1 MRVMNLA
8 GRLALAVDGGAI
20 DVATASA
27 GRFGPD
33 VQSVYQQWPAF
44 EQWAR
49 THLSGG
55 PGGVTAFDEADLLA
69 PVPRPPQV
77 FAVGLNFRDHAEE
90 AGLELPDSPM
100 VFTKFPASVTGPFA
114 TITLPRGSVDF
125 EAELVAVIGR
135 EASHVAEADVW
146 SHIAGLTCGQDLSE
160 RELQLSGP
168 APAQYN
174 LGKSFTGFAPIGP
187 YLVTPDDFPDP
198 DDVEL
203 ECSLSGEL
211 MQKSHTGNLIFS
223 IPQIVAHLSSILTL
237 WPGDLVFTGT
247 PSGIGWTREPRRL
260 ITKND
265 ELVTTMAGIG
275 SMRHTFA
282 ATAPAA

>member
-20 DVATASA
+20 DVATASQ
-27 GRFGPD
+27 GLFGPD

-49 THLSGG
+49 VHLSSEAGS
-55 PGGVTAFDEADLLA
+55 VTVFAEADLLA

-77 FAVGLNFRDHAEE
+77 FAVGLNYRDHAEE

-114 TITLPRGSVDF
+114 TITLPGGSVDF

-135 EASHVAEADVW
+135 EASHVSEADAW

-168 APAQYN
+168 TPAQYN

-187 YLVTPDDFPDP
+187 YLVTPDDFTDP
-198 DDVEL
+198 DDVEI

-211 MQKSHTGNLIFS
+211 MQKNHTANLIFS
-223 IPQIVAHLSSILTL
+223 IPQIVAYLSSILTL

-260 ITKND
+260 ITEDD

-275 SMRHTFA
+275 SMRHNFVA
-282 ATAPAA
+282 ASAA

>member
-8 GRLALAVDGGAI
+8 GRLALATADGAV
-20 DVATASA
+20 DVATASE

-33 VQSVYQQWPAF
+33 VQSVYARWAEF

-49 THLSGG
+49 THLADGAVRAV
-55 PGGVTAFDEADLLA
+55 PFEETALLA
-69 PVPRPPQV
+69 PVPRPGQV

-90 AGLELPDSPM
+90 AGLQLPESPM
-100 VFTKFPASVTGPFA
+100 VFTKFPASVTGPFG
-114 TITLPRGSVDF
+114 TITLPRGSVDW
-125 EAELVAVIGR
+125 ETELVAVIGR
-135 EASHVAEADVW
+135 EASHVGEADAWAHV
-146 SHIAGLTCGQDLSE
+146 AGLTCGQDLSE

-187 YLVTPDDFPDP
+187 YLVTPEEFPDP
-198 DDVEL
+198 DAVEI

-247 PSGIGWTREPRRL
+247 PSGIGWTREPRRV
-260 ITKND
+260 ISATD

-275 SMRHTFA
+275 SMRHTFTA
-282 ATAPAA
+282 A

>member
-20 DVATASA
+20 DVATASE

-33 VQSVYQQWPAF
+33 VQTVYQQWPAF

-49 THLSGG
+49 AHLSSGTG
-55 PGGVTAFDEADLLA
+55 SATAFAEADLLA

-135 EASHVAEADVW
+135 EASRISEADVW

-187 YLVTPDDFPDP
+187 YLVTPDDLPDP
-198 DDVEL
+198 DDVEI

-211 MQKSHTGNLIFS
+211 MQKSHTANLIFS

-260 ITKND
+260 ITEDD
-265 ELVTTMAGIG
+265 ELVTTMSGIG
-275 SMRHTFA
+275 SMRHTFVA
-282 ATAPAA
+282 APTT